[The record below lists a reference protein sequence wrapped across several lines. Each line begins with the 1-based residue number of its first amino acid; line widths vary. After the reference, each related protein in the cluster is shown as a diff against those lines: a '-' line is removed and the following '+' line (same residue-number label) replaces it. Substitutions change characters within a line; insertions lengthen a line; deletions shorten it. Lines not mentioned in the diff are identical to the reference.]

1 MEKIK
6 ATLETIN
13 KPGVS
18 VNDLVILSAQLTD
31 DRFEDISE
39 DIKVIH
45 TSMENRFEN
54 MTDQMNGFKND
65 VMIML
70 GEMSGKITCS
80 PNDCP
85 TDEIEMLK
93 EEVKEIKDKQTG
105 MDEIYFFAKHKKLG
119 AYSLVGIAFIF
130 IIGVA
135 GTIYSIK
142 SYYQTRVNGIQSK
155 VNGLNIETNSA
166 KIDKKTIEF
175 NNQKK

>member
-54 MTDQMNGFKND
+54 MTEQMNGFKND

-85 TDEIEMLK
+85 TDEIEVLQK
-93 EEVKEIKDKQTG
+93 DVKNINDKLGG
-105 MDEIYFFAKHKKLG
+105 MDELMFFSKHKKLG
-119 AYSLVGIAFIF
+119 LYTIVGGIIFFLVVLFKVYISYKSLH
-130 IIGVA
+130 
-135 GTIYSIK
+135 
-142 SYYQTRVNGIQSK
+142 
-155 VNGLNIETNSA
+155 
-166 KIDKKTIEF
+166 
-175 NNQKK
+175 